1 MKIIFISYDLYLKE
15 IFEFHFKPL
24 GFEITHHKDPVQVI
38 ADLHHTDVDVI
49 IYYERDYPRHWK
61 PMLKVLRDSKSKRE
75 VVFILI
81 THKNFPFEEAAK
93 AIHLMS
99 NAIITD
105 NIYNNRVIF
114 RLEEILR
121 RYFPSLPD
129 SRRSNRYP
137 VEESDKISF
146 LFTHPDQLIL
156 ITGRVLDISVE
167 GLRFYPKAPQRT
179 QNLKQGRTIPNCSL
193 LLGEQLIAVYCEVI
207 QNSQF
212 IGFRFTYFQETQS
225 SENVNIRNYIF
236 KERYVRKIEYHV
248 RKRLKILSE

>member
-15 IFEFHFKPL
+15 IFEYHFKPL
-24 GFEITHHKDPVQVI
+24 GFEIEHKKDPVQAI
-38 ADLHHTDVDVI
+38 DEIIRNDTDAI
-49 IYYERDYPRHWK
+49 FYYERDYPRHWK
-61 PMLKVLRDSKSKRE
+61 PLLKVLRNRKTKRE
-75 VVFILI
+75 TVFILI

-93 AIHLMS
+93 AIYLQS

-121 RYFPSLPD
+121 RYFPNLPD
-129 SRRSNRYP
+129 NRKSSRYP

-146 LFTHPDQLIL
+146 LFTHPDQFIL

-179 QNLKQGRTIPNCSL
+179 QDLKSGQVIPYCSL
-193 LLGEQLIAVYCEVI
+193 LLGDDLLTVNCEIV
-207 QNSQF
+207 QNNQF
-212 IGFRFTYFQETQS
+212 LGLKFNYFQDTQS
-225 SENVNIRNYIF
+225 AENPKIRNYVF
-236 KERYVRKIEYHV
+236 EERYVRRITSHV
-248 RKRLKILSE
+248 KKKTKLLSE